1 MGKKKYSFR
10 RCSPKKNISVALLSF
25 VDFSMN
31 LTENRKQIRALQ
43 FASFEGWFSHADW
56 MSTWLNATENWSRF
70 HLLPSSFFY
79 LENSLFC
86 GIISSVH
93 IAIHVRTVHTS
104 INSLHRITTVLNRN
118 SNCEYV
124 PSSPINSQMVL
135 SDKQNPDAIHI
146 FIIAQWIRA
155 ARREWE
161 TWEMRIC
168 DS

>member
-1 MGKKKYSFR
+1 MNSSCNGIHKKFIWKWKISNFASFENSFVPITNYIRNGFGDLVQEKMGKKKYSFR

-43 FASFEGWFSHADW
+43 FASFEGWCSHADW

-70 HLLPSSFFY
+70 HLLPSFSFFY

-93 IAIHVRTVHTS
+93 IAIHVRT
-104 INSLHRITTVLNRN
+104 
-118 SNCEYV
+118 Y
-124 PSSPINSQMVL
+124 
-135 SDKQNPDAIHI
+135 KYK
-146 FIIAQWIRA
+146 
-155 ARREWE
+155 
-161 TWEMRIC
+161 
-168 DS
+168 